1 MTKETFISRL
11 HLLLDVHK
19 EDDLR
24 DIEKL
29 AIEYE
34 TDE

>member
-1 MTKETFISRL
+1 LTKETFISRL
-11 HLLLDVHK
+11 HLLLDVNK

-24 DIEKL
+24 DIERL